1 MSDDAS
7 RLRHEL
13 EAVSR
18 SLEAVHKQIFETEGA
33 YFPGRGGLAKDADLT
48 LAEAAAAAGHV
59 RALVFG
65 LGEPRDEAFL
75 NRYRPLLQA
84 SATRE
89 VSCWRPPP
97 TPGRST
103 GTGSPSG

>member
-18 SLEAVHKQIFETEGA
+18 SLQAVHKQILQAEGA
-33 YFPGRGGLAKDADLT
+33 YLPGRGGLAKDTDLT

-59 RALVFG
+59 RALVFR
-65 LGEPRDEAFL
+65 LGEPCNEAFL
-75 NRYRPLLQA
+75 NRYRP
-84 SATRE
+84 R
-89 VSCWRPPP
+89 
-97 TPGRST
+97 
-103 GTGSPSG
+103 